1 VITEIPLMNKKTLKL
16 INPKRNKKSP
26 VIKIKAQVKIKK
38 NIKNIKN
45 QNQNQNIKSIDKS
58 LRKSIKSIKIKNP
71 NIKSKK
77 IKVNHLK
84 ITLMMKISYLL
95 SRYKKEI

>member
-1 VITEIPLMNKKTLKL
+1 MNKKTLKL

-26 VIKIKAQVKIKK
+26 VIKIKAKVKIKK
-38 NIKNIKN
+38 NIKNIKS
-45 QNQNQNIKSIDKS
+45 QNQNIKNIDKS
-58 LRKSIKSIKIKNP
+58 PRKSIKSIKIKNP

-77 IKVNHLK
+77 IKANYLK
-84 ITLMMKISYLL
+84 INLMMKIFYLP